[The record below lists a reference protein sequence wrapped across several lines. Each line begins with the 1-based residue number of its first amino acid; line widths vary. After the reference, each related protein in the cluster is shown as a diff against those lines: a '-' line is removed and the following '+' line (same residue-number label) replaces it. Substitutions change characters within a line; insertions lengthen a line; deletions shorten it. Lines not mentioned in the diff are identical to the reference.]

1 MIVNYIEGKAP
12 HSRQENNRNNDNDES
27 EEDEGDSR
35 AEGSLEK
42 RSTSHSSSPQFLP
55 KEKSL
60 AEMRDL
66 FQDRLADFH
75 CLRKNV
81 YEVEL
86 QSDCEWLVTLSG
98 SGSDSVSVS
107 PTAFSLYTRSSA
119 ASEREREGKTQRGG
133 GERERGGE
141 RQTDRQTDGRTD
153 RQTQTDHQ
161 IETDR
166 LDRERLSLIHI

>member
-1 MIVNYIEGKAP
+1 MNYIEGKAP
-12 HSRQENNRNNDNDES
+12 HSRQENDRNNDNDES

-35 AEGSLEK
+35 EAGSVER
-42 RSTSHSSSPQFLP
+42 RSTSHSSSPQFLS

-75 CLRKNV
+75 CLQKNV

-98 SGSDSVSVS
+98 SGSDSVSVL

-119 ASEREREGKTQRGG
+119 ASEREREEEEQRGG
-133 GERERGGE
+133 GEAGRERGGGE
-141 RQTDRQTDGRTD
+141 RKRDRQTDRDRQIDGRTD
-153 RQTQTDHQ
+153 GQTD
-161 IETDR
+161 
-166 LDRERLSLIHI
+166 

>member
-12 HSRQENNRNNDNDES
+12 LSTRQKNRNNNDDDDDDDN

-35 AEGSLEK
+35 AAGSVER

-66 FQDRLADFH
+66 FQDRLADYH

-86 QSDCEWLVTLSG
+86 QSGCEWP
-98 SGSDSVSVS
+98 VSH
-107 PTAFSLYTRSSA
+107 SLWFW
-119 ASEREREGKTQRGG
+119 
-133 GERERGGE
+133 
-141 RQTDRQTDGRTD
+141 
-153 RQTQTDHQ
+153 
-161 IETDR
+161 
-166 LDRERLSLIHI
+166 L